1 MGWWWLRSPGIY
13 SFHAAGVL
21 ADGVVR
27 GSGNFVHDPSVSV
40 RPALWL
46 HL

>member
-1 MGWWWLRSPGIY
+1 MGWWWLRSPGFNSNY
-13 SFHAAGVL
+13 AAFVST
-21 ADGVVR
+21 DGDVIEHGLDVNN
-27 GSGNFVHDPSVSV
+27 SSVSV

>member
-1 MGWWWLRSPGIY
+1 MGWWWLRSAGNKSIN
-13 SFHAAGVL
+13 AADVDN
-21 ADGVVR
+21 DGDVN
-27 GSGNFVHDPSVSV
+27 GSGNGVNYSSVSV